1 MDKIGLILNFI
12 GSLLMA
18 FSVCKNP
25 GEAYQQYKGKK
36 LYLACV
42 SSPTRFRIGL
52 YLLFAGFAFN
62 ILLWIINTHYKT
74 N

>member
-1 MDKIGLILNFI
+1 MDKIGLIFNFI

-25 GEAYQQYKGKK
+25 GEAYQEYKGKK

-42 SSPTRFRIGL
+42 SSPVRFRIGL
-52 YLLFAGFAFN
+52 YLLCTGFAFN
-62 ILLWIINTHYKT
+62 ILVWIINICYKT